1 MIKFI
6 FLYIFRLMFITCV
19 SGSKTVLCWLMHTLS
34 CSCTS
39 LYLTCILFSFLPSW
53 IDSSKQVFFNIKSK
67 SSVYGNN
74 VSTAC
79 YYLDYSA
86 SNNNWFI
93 PLFTPLHVI
102 KHCPYWSLLI
112 LMFKHF
118 FCFISAQDD
127 VLWRGSGLRIR
138 FKVVESEVVW
148 ELILCMYNITHMFH
162 PSLPPPPFSRPDC
175 SGSGSG
181 LRIKF
186 KVVECEVVWELT
198 IT

>member
-1 MIKFI
+1 MFM
-6 FLYIFRLMFITCV
+6 YI
-19 SGSKTVLCWLMHTLS
+19 
-34 CSCTS
+34 
-39 LYLTCILFSFLPSW
+39 LYLTHLFYFFFLSW

-67 SSVYGNN
+67 SSSTSSPSLQCMVTMYLLHAINN
-74 VSTAC
+74 
-79 YYLDYSA
+79 LDYSA

-138 FKVVESEVVW
+138 FKGSW
-148 ELILCMYNITHMFH
+148 EWGSMRVNIVHVQYNPHVP
-162 PSLPPPPFSRPDC
+162 PSLPPTPFRRPDC

-186 KVVECEVVWELT
+186 KVGWEWGSMRVNINPHAHPVLSHSSPLA
-198 IT
+198 

>member
-1 MIKFI
+1 MFMYILISNMYSI
-6 FLYIFRLMFITCV
+6 FL
-19 SGSKTVLCWLMHTLS
+19 SS
-34 CSCTS
+34 
-39 LYLTCILFSFLPSW
+39 SW
-53 IDSSKQVFFNIKSK
+53 IDSSKQVFFNIKSN

-118 FCFISAQDD
+118 F
-127 VLWRGSGLRIR
+127 VLFLHRTMFSGGALDSGSGL
-138 FKVVESEVVW
+138 KVVESEVVW

-162 PSLPPPPFSRPDC
+162 PSLPPPPLRPDC

-186 KVVECEVVWELT
+186 KVGREWGSMRVNIIHMPTPFSPTPLP
-198 IT
+198 